1 MYKVERQSKTKLQVI
16 NDSIVSA
23 SVGYKNVYLF
33 GIKLYSKTFNEDFV
47 EVLPEEEKE
56 VSVGF
61 KKSKK

>member
-23 SVGYKNVYLF
+23 SVGYKNVYLL

>member
-33 GIKLYSKTFNEDFV
+33 GIKLYSKTFNEYYLLDFSF
-47 EVLPEEEKE
+47 
-56 VSVGF
+56 VSRNR
-61 KKSKK
+61 KSYRLKRL

>member
-33 GIKLYSKTFNEDFV
+33 RIKLYSRTFSEDFV

-56 VSVGF
+56 GSVGF